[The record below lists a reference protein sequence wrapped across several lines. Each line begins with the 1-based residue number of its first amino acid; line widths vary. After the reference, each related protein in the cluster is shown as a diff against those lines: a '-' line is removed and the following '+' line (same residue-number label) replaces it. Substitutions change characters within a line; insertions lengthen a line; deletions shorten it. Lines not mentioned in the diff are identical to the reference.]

1 MNAQDQGVRAPGTGP
16 EADAVIGV
24 QDLSIAFGS
33 YIVMQGLTFTIR
45 RGDVFV
51 LMGGSGSGKSTLMR
65 CMIGLKEPQQGK
77 VCYGTESYWDADPRE
92 QERIR
97 RKFGV
102 LYQQGAL
109 WSSMTLAENI
119 ALPLGEYTDLSPRQI
134 HEVASLKLALVGL
147 AGFEE
152 YYPSE
157 ISGGMRK
164 RAALARAMA
173 LDPEILFFDEPS
185 AGLDPITSKL
195 LDDLILELKESL
207 GATIVIVTH
216 ELTSIFAIGS
226 NAIFLDPETKT
237 MIASGP
243 PKTLLAQCKDPKVH
257 AFLTRG
263 EGNAQARDSGGPG

>member
-1 MNAQDQGVRAPGTGP
+1 MNGQGQGAKGPDTGAEP
-16 EADAVIGV
+16 DAVIAV
-24 QDLSIAFGS
+24 QDLTVAFGS
-33 YIVMQGLTFTIR
+33 YVVLQGLAFTIR

-51 LMGGSGSGKSTLMR
+51 VMGGSGCGKSTLMR
-65 CMIGLKEPQQGK
+65 CMIGLKAPRQGA
-77 VCYGTESYWDADPRE
+77 VRYGADSYWDADPQG

-97 RKFGV
+97 RRFGV

-134 HEVASLKLALVGL
+134 REVASLKLALVGL
-147 AGFEE
+147 TGFED

-164 RAALARAMA
+164 RAGLARAMA

-185 AGLDPITSKL
+185 AGLDPISSKL

-207 GATIVIVTH
+207 GATIVLVTH

-243 PKTLLAQCKDPKVH
+243 PKTLLAECQDAKVH

-263 EGNAQARDSGGPG
+263 GGMGQAALR